1 MAVTL
6 KELYDGA
13 KEKEEIQLVA
23 GEAGMCHIVRWV
35 HMVEGTDISS
45 FLEGDEV
52 AFTTGIALHDE
63 TELLE
68 LVKYNYR
75 QQAAGMVINVGPYI
89 AEIPKEVIAFAE
101 SHAFPL
107 FRVPWRVH
115 MANIMRD
122 FTTRI
127 NQDEQKK
134 MELEIAFKNAV
145 YLPENADLYLPT
157 LLKHGYKKEWTY
169 LVAVVE
175 VLEAKEADMQQVV
188 SPKMFHYAQEY
199 FYAWQKASLVF
210 ENGGDLVIVGVNV
223 TGEQMQEKVSDF
235 CNSVKKYGICDG
247 RLYGGVGRSAKR
259 LREVGRSFTEA
270 QQAKRL
276 QRKRERKNQVLSY
289 GDLGL
294 YQLLFSLEGT
304 DVLEDYYNGTIGIL
318 EKYDRAN
325 GTDYCLFLGNYFAW
339 GCSVQNMAEKLHMH
353 RNSVTYK
360 LHKIEEIIGLSVTA
374 PADRTRIMVGLMI
387 QEIR

>member
-6 KELYDGA
+6 KELYDGV
-13 KEKEEIQLVA
+13 KGKEEIHLVA
-23 GEAGMCHIVRWV
+23 GEAGMHHIVRWV

-63 TELLE
+63 AELVE
-68 LVKYNYR
+68 LVKFNYR
-75 QQAAGMVINVGPYI
+75 QRAAGMVINVGPYI

-101 SHAFPL
+101 SHAFPV

-127 NQDEQKK
+127 NLDDQKK
-134 MELEIAFKNAV
+134 MELEIALKNAF
-145 YLPENADLYLPT
+145 YLSENADLYLPT

-169 LVAVVE
+169 LVAVA
-175 VLEAKEADMQQVV
+175 EAAGQKESGMEPALR
-188 SPKMFHYAQEY
+188 KKLFYYAQEY
-199 FYAWQKASLVF
+199 FFAWQKTAVVF
-210 ENGGDLVIVGVNV
+210 ENGEEFVFLCVNV
-223 TGEQMQEKVSDF
+223 TEQQMREKVSDF
-235 CNSVKKYGICDG
+235 CSTVRKYGICDG
-247 RLYGGVGRSAKR
+247 DLYGGVGRSAKS
-259 LREVGRSFTEA
+259 LSEVGKSFAEA
-270 QQAKRL
+270 EQVKRF
-276 QRKRERKNQVLSY
+276 QRKREQQNEILSY
-289 GDLGL
+289 GELGL
-294 YQLLFSLEGT
+294 YQLLFSMEGT
-304 DVLEDYYNGTIGIL
+304 EVLENYYAETIGVL
-318 EKYDRAN
+318 EEYDRMKE
-325 GTDYCLFLGNYFAW
+325 TDYCDFLKKYFEL
-339 GCSVQNMAEKLHMH
+339 GCGIQDMASELHMH

-360 LHKIEEIIGLSVTA
+360 LHKIEEILKMSVTA